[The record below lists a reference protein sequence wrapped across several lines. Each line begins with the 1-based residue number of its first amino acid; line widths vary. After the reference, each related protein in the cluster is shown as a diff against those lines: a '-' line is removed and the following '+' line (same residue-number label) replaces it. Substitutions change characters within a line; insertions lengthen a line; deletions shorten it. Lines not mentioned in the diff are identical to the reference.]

1 MAVDLRSYVFL
12 DSLQPQMAAFIGST
26 ARGFLPL
33 AGDAS
38 LWVEISPGIEINRI
52 TDVALKST
60 KVRPA
65 VQVVERL
72 FGLLEVHSAD
82 QAEVRAAGEAI
93 LDALDV
99 QAEDRWK
106 PMIHSSQIIRR
117 VDAHQTQLIN
127 RNRNGMMLIADQTL
141 YVMEV
146 EPAAYA
152 VLAANEAEKAAK
164 INIVEVRPFGSFGRV
179 YLVARSGTSWP
190 ATPQRCKPSRTS
202 PGAWS
207 SPGEKLRASHVPC
220 DTVHSN
226 KEDSI
231 QMAEALGMIETRGF
245 AAVVEAADAMV
256 KAAKVELVS
265 YEKTGG
271 GYVTAIVRGDVAAC
285 KAAVEAG
292 VRGAEKVGEVV
303 SVHVIPRPHV
313 NIDMVLPLGRR
324 EQVLKELGE

>member
-52 TDVALKST
+52 TDVALKAT

-72 FGLLEVHSAD
+72 FGLLEVHAPE
-82 QAEVRAAGEAI
+82 QAEVRAAGAAI
-93 LDALDV
+93 LEALEV
-99 QAEDRWK
+99 QAEERWK
-106 PMIHSSQIIRR
+106 PRIYSSQIIRR

-141 YVMEV
+141 YIMEV

-152 VLAANEAEKAAK
+152 VLAANEAEKAAN

-179 YLVARSGTSWP
+179 YLG
-190 ATPQRCKPSRTS
+190 
-202 PGAWS
+202 
-207 SPGEKLRASHVPC
+207 GEER
-220 DTVHSN
+220 D
-226 KEDSI
+226 I
-231 QMAEALGMIETRGF
+231 MAGYT
-245 AAVVEAADAMV
+245 AAVQAIEDI
-256 KAAKVELVS
+256 
-265 YEKTGG
+265 TG
-271 GYVTAIVRGDVAAC
+271 R
-285 KAAVEAG
+285 
-292 VRGAEKVGEVV
+292 
-303 SVHVIPRPHV
+303 VIEPK
-313 NIDMVLPLGRR
+313 RR
-324 EQVLKELGE
+324 D